1 LESAQIQ
8 ETSDAPRGQAEGRSA
23 RRDPIHEAGR
33 HRPVEEIVVRI
44 MRPQIAARSIFRK
57 LGFQETVLP
66 DYVKDLDGHKQD
78 PILMRCDLQA
88 LSSELDDVIS
98 TWDWQ
103 RTH

>member
-1 LESAQIQ
+1 M
-8 ETSDAPRGQAEGRSA
+8 
-23 RRDPIHEAGR
+23 
-33 HRPVEEIVVRI
+33 HREVVL
-44 MRPQIAARSIFRK
+44 S
-57 LGFQETVLP
+57 